1 MGVPEQSFLFVLAS
15 ARRDGNTETLARRAA
30 AGLPDRMPQR
40 WLHLSDFPLPAF
52 EDIRH
57 VSGVRYTEPT
67 GNERV
72 LFDATMEA
80 SDLVVASPLYWY
92 SVSATAKLYLDHWT
106 HWLHNPQLD
115 FKARMRRKTLWGIST
130 ISEEDPA
137 KADPLIGTLRLTAEY
152 LGMRWGGA
160 LLGYGN
166 RPGQVCD
173 DVGALAKAPAF
184 FASAVA
190 EVAPQNA

>member
-1 MGVPEQSFLFVLAS
+1 MRTLLFVLAS
-15 ARRDGNTETLARRAA
+15 ARPDGNTEALARHAA
-30 AGLPDRMPQR
+30 AGLPDGTPQR
-40 WLHLSDFPLPAF
+40 WLNLTEFPLPAF

-57 VSGVRYTEPT
+57 VSGIQYAEPS

-72 LFDATMEA
+72 LLDATMAA

-92 SVSATAKLYLDHWT
+92 SVSASAKLYLDYWT
-106 HWLHNPQLD
+106 YWLHNPQLD
-115 FKARMRRKTLWGIST
+115 FKARMRRKTLWGISA

-166 RPGQVCD
+166 RPGQVCA
-173 DVGALAKAPAF
+173 DVNALAKAPVF
-184 FASAVA
+184 FAADVA
-190 EVAPQNA
+190 EVAPQTA

>member
-1 MGVPEQSFLFVLAS
+1 MRSFLFLLAS
-15 ARRDGNTETLARRAA
+15 ARPDGNTEALARHAA
-30 AGLPDRMPQR
+30 AGLPDGVAQR
-40 WLHLSDFPLPAF
+40 WLNLNELPLPAF

-72 LFDATMEA
+72 LLDATMAA

-92 SVSATAKLYLDHWT
+92 SVSATAKLYLDYWT
-106 HWLHNPQLD
+106 YWLHNPQLD
-115 FKARMRRKTLWGIST
+115 FKVRMRRKTLWGISA

-137 KADPLIGTLRLTAEY
+137 KADPLIGTLRLSADY

-166 RPGQVCD
+166 RPGQVCE
-173 DVGALAKAPAF
+173 DVDALAKAPAF
-184 FASAVA
+184 FASGAAGV
-190 EVAPQNA
+190 VPQTA

>member
-1 MGVPEQSFLFVLAS
+1 MGSSEQSFLFLLAS
-15 ARRDGNTETLARRAA
+15 ARTDGNTEALARHAA
-30 AGLPDRMPQR
+30 AALPDDVPRR
-40 WLHLSDFPLPAF
+40 WLNLNEFPLPAF
-52 EDIRH
+52 EDVRH
-57 VSGVRYTEPT
+57 VAGVRYAELA

-72 LFDATMEA
+72 LLDATMEA

-92 SVSATAKLYLDHWT
+92 SVSAVAKLYLDYWT
-106 HWLHNPQLD
+106 YWLHNPQLD
-115 FKARMRRKTLWGIST
+115 FKARMRRKTLWGISA

-137 KADPLIGTLRLTAEY
+137 KADPLVGTLRLTAEY

-166 RPGQVCD
+166 RPGQVLD
-173 DVGALAKAPAF
+173 DVDALAKAPAF

-190 EVAPQNA
+190 QAPQTA